1 MGSRVTKV
9 YRDDSLA
16 RSISALLMV
25 VSLGVGLTA
34 LRVKGLEKGQAP
46 KNVKAPAP
54 ASREDVLSPADV
66 RQWRQEFLWHRHF
79 PRFCAHSSI
88 DDKACSRVTQQ
99 L

>member
-1 MGSRVTKV
+1 MGSRMTKV
-9 YRDDSLA
+9 YRDSSLA
-16 RSISALLMV
+16 RSISAFLMV

-34 LRVKGLEKGQAP
+34 FRVKGLEKSQAP

-54 ASREDVLSPADV
+54 TSREDVLSPADV
-66 RQWRQEFLWHRHF
+66 RQWRQEFLWHRQF